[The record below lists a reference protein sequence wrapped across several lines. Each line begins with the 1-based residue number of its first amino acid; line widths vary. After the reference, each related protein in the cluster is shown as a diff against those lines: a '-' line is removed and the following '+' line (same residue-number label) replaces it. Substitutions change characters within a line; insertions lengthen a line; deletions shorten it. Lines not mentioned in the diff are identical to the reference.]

1 MTERPTAPAVDHAIE
16 ILKLLVNSPFSL
28 TITEICDQTELSS
41 ASCYRIINSL
51 LAQNLITH
59 DPSRKKA
66 YCTGSSIFQ
75 MASIVYNKQIILP
88 YFYPIAE
95 ILKNEIYHPVLLSSQ
110 IGDNTVI
117 VARVGVFNSNY
128 NRTFIGYA
136 QPLYK
141 SSAGKAILSIQKD
154 NYINNYIKYLIKN
167 SLLNDQEIR
176 IFKKDLER
184 AKRLGYVVTHGEINQ
199 DGSCISAVVRSLSQQ
214 PIGAITI
221 FIPQFELT
229 SEEIRSYSVP
239 LIQAAKQLSSRIG

>member
-1 MTERPTAPAVDHAIE
+1 MTKRPTAPAVDHAIE
-16 ILKLLVNSPFSL
+16 ILKLLVNSPIAL
-28 TITEICDQTELSS
+28 TITEICDQTGLSS

-66 YCTGSSIFQ
+66 YCVGSSIFQ
-75 MASIVYNKQIILP
+75 MASIVYNKQTILP

-110 IGDNTVI
+110 VGDNTVV
-117 VARVGVFNSNY
+117 VARVGVLSSIHSG
-128 NRTFIGYA
+128 TFIGHT

-141 SSAGKAILSIQKD
+141 SSAGKAMLSIHKD
-154 NYINNYIKYLIKN
+154 NYNNNYMKYILKK
-167 SLLNDQEIR
+167 SLLTDAETR
-176 IFKKDLER
+176 LFKKDIER
-184 AKRLGYVVTHGEINQ
+184 AKRLGYIVTHGEINDQ
-199 DGSCISAVVRSLSQQ
+199 GSCISAAVVSLSQQ

-221 FIPQFELT
+221 FIPKLELT
-229 SEEIRSYSVP
+229 GEEIRTYSVP